1 MAGYS
6 LAIKRSA
13 AKEIE
18 AVEPLAERRRLVA
31 RIRAL
36 AADPRPPGAEKLA
49 GSSDRYRIRQGALR
63 ILYEIDD
70 RGRRLEIVKVGHRR
84 EVYR

>member
-1 MAGYS
+1 VAGYR

-18 AVEPLAERRRLVA
+18 GVEPVAVRRRLVA

-36 AADPRPPGAEKLA
+36 ARDPRPPGAEKLA
-49 GSSDRYRIRQGALR
+49 GRTHAYRVRQGSFR

-70 RGRRLEIVKVGHRR
+70 RAGQIVVVKVGHRR